1 MRMFGRRKLPLSH
14 GSGSH
19 TDESVL
25 LADRCK
31 GQGGSAAPSG
41 DARKNAAP
49 PPNVTIEQG
58 AARSA
63 ETKIDIDAR
72 DLSRETRIDFPVGLR
87 KTWFP

>member
-1 MRMFGRRKLPLSH
+1 MFGRKTALQPRLRFAH
-14 GSGSH
+14 GTNPSFGGQ
-19 TDESVL
+19 VQV
-25 LADRCK
+25 
-31 GQGGSAAPSG
+31 QGGSAAPSG

-63 ETKIDIDAR
+63 ETKIDIDTR

-87 KTWFP
+87 KT